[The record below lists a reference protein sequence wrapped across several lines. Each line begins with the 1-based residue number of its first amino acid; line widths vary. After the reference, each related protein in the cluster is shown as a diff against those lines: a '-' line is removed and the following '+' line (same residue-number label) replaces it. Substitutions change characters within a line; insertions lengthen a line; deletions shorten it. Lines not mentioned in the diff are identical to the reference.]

1 MISRIRPFSLLT
13 VEMKAGRRKL
23 LRLSAD
29 VDNYSAIVIVWSPQS
44 RCIGYYDVEHREY
57 AALCPFAEFIAHPE
71 VYMAKI
77 IEGDL

>member
-29 VDNYSAIVIVWSPQS
+29 VDNYSAMESAIQM
-44 RCIGYYDVEHREY
+44 HR
-57 AALCPFAEFIAHPE
+57 L
-71 VYMAKI
+71 
-77 IEGDL
+77 